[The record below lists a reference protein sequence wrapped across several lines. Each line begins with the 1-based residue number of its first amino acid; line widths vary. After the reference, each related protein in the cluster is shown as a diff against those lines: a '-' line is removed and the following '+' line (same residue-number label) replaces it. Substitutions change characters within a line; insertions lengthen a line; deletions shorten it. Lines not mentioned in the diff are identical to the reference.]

1 MHRTR
6 LITTS
11 SIVAVAVGLAVRG
24 RLDTALTAMHR
35 PGDVAGGYG
44 AAARPSGLWAPAP
57 VREVVRA
64 WRDWDADRL
73 SAGPAGPFV
82 HPYPAVGGYRAL
94 PPLPVT
100 VPPSLPL
107 VYARGPA

>member
-73 SAGPAGPFV
+73 SAGPAGHFV
-82 HPYPAVGGYRAL
+82 DPYPTRVAY
-94 PPLPVT
+94 PLVHLLLVT
-100 VPPSLPL
+100 GPLSLPL
-107 VYARGPA
+107 ISARGGT